1 MFPDANHGVFKG
13 KEFPRLMFLL
23 AILVIGWPVVLWT
36 MRPRQ
41 PPPPPPVV
49 STTPPLPP
57 PDDSLEF
64 RGIQD
69 RAALN
74 SRETPAYKLLIER
87 VRKAT
92 PKTLEDVARRDV
104 VFSQLIEDPERYRG
118 LPIHIVGTVRRVL
131 TQEVKDSEVF
141 PSGTFYEAYVFTPDS
156 QSYPYDIVF
165 EKPPADLMVGDNIN
179 QRITFNGYFF
189 KLMAYRAADKLRFMP
204 MLVGRSPAA
213 ARADATEP
221 SVFEAFFERFRRQG
235 TTWVLIALSIY
246 FVIRILF
253 TLRKALRPKT
263 SPLVDQIRG
272 QGLPPDH
279 IEPDALAD
287 FLSGGS
293 VAPDDGDS
301 DEKNPPSAD

>member
-1 MFPDANHGVFKG
+1 MFPEAEHGVFKG
-13 KEFPRLMFLL
+13 KEFPRLMLL
-23 AILVIGWPVVLWT
+23 LGILVIGWPFVLLT
-36 MRPRQ
+36 MPPRQ

-49 STTPPLPP
+49 ATTSPLPP

-69 RAALN
+69 RTPLN
-74 SRETPAYKLLIER
+74 SRENPAYKLLIER

-92 PKTLEDVARRDV
+92 PETLENVARQDV

-118 LPIHIVGTVRRVL
+118 LPIRIVGTVKRVL
-131 TQEVKDSEVF
+131 AQEVKDSKVF
-141 PSGTFYEAYVFTPDS
+141 PTGKFYEAYVFTPDS
-156 QSYPYDIVF
+156 QSYPYVIVF
-165 EKPPADLMVGDNIN
+165 EKPPADLMIGDNIN
-179 QRITFNGYFF
+179 QRIMFNGYFF

-204 MLVGRSPAA
+204 MLVGRFPVA

-221 SVFEAFFERFRRQG
+221 PVFEAFFKRFRRQG

-246 FVIRILF
+246 FAIRIFF
-253 TLRKALRPKT
+253 TLRKAMRPK
-263 SPLVDQIRG
+263 SSALVEQLRG

-293 VAPDDGDS
+293 ATREEEDS
-301 DEKNPPSAD
+301 EDE